1 MGYTKGGLVIMVGLN
16 THKDIFM
23 LDRAIG
29 IAGLALAIL
38 SIVGPKMFPDMNK
51 KIAVAG
57 FILGILLLRGA
68 GATLFLPSGKAQ
80 PSQQI
85 QYSPSING
93 NCNAT
98 GNNNSLC
105 NTYGSRR
112 LTFSNDIASKLL
124 EFLPDKKPV
133 RITAIGSP
141 SDQAVADQYAA
152 FLKVSGY
159 EILPGNYI
167 GMTNMMPEKQ
177 ITIGKAPDH
186 YEITIAP
193 SVF

>member
-1 MGYTKGGLVIMVGLN
+1 
-16 THKDIFM
+16 M

-38 SIVGPKMFPDMNK
+38 SIVGPKMFPDIN

-57 FILGILLLRGA
+57 FILGILLLGGA

-105 NTYGSRR
+105 NTSR
-112 LTFSNDIASKLL
+112 T
-124 EFLPDKKPV
+124 
-133 RITAIGSP
+133 
-141 SDQAVADQYAA
+141 
-152 FLKVSGY
+152 
-159 EILPGNYI
+159 
-167 GMTNMMPEKQ
+167 
-177 ITIGKAPDH
+177 
-186 YEITIAP
+186 
-193 SVF
+193 